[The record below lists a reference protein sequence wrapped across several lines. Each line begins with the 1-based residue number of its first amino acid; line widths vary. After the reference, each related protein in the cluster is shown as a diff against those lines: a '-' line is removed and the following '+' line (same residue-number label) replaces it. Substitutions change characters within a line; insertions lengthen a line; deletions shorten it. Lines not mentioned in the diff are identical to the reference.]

1 MRKSLKLAALA
12 LVAVSGACTPMDDAM
27 AAIFGRSMRDQAT
40 FDPYEDPLLPAE
52 NTVSFSSGNFP
63 VAPGRI
69 NTGQPEVT
77 DYLVPDFTQAQTA
90 NPGHPVW
97 GEFENPIAADAASLE
112 RGELMFNRYCA
123 VCHGSAGVG
132 AEAWILDK
140 WPALVAYN
148 LAGETVQ
155 GYPDTYIYG
164 MIRRGRGLMPQYG
177 HQITNFDR
185 WNIVNYVRQLQADYN
200 AQAGQQDGED

>member
-63 VAPGRI
+63 VAAGRI
-69 NTGQPEVT
+69 NTGQPEMT

-97 GEFENPIAADAASLE
+97 GEFENPVASDAASLE